1 VSDMD
6 QNMHTPSAGVAKTLK
21 WMNRLGFGLVI
32 LVWGAMII
40 SPLWERV
47 VG

>member
-1 VSDMD
+1 MSDMD
-6 QNMHTPSAGVAKTLK
+6 QNMHTYSPKVAKTLK
-21 WMNRLGFGLVI
+21 WMNRLGFGMVI
-32 LVWGAMII
+32 LVWAFMLA

>member
-1 VSDMD
+1 MD
-6 QNMHTPSAGVAKTLK
+6 QNMHTTSPKVAKTIK

>member
-1 VSDMD
+1 MSDMD

-32 LVWGAMII
+32 LVWAFMLT